1 MALFKSPEE
10 KQAAQAQ
17 KAEKLLARYG
27 LQNIDPQYA
36 DAVQKIANELA
47 GSGLSEF
54 GALLSND
61 DKAMNK
67 AQTQFVRAILEQNFI
82 IIRQLDQISYL
93 LEQRLQ

>member
-1 MALFKSPEE
+1 MALFKTPEE
-10 KQAAQAQ
+10 RQASQEQ
-17 KAEKLLARYG
+17 KVERILARYG

-36 DAVQKIANELA
+36 EAVQKIALELA

-54 GALLSND
+54 GAILSND
-61 DKAMNK
+61 DKAMNR
-67 AQTQFVRAILEQNFI
+67 AQTQFTRAILEQNFI

>member
-1 MALFKSPEE
+1 MALFKTAEE
-10 KQAAQAQ
+10 RQAAQLQ
-17 KAEKLLARYG
+17 KAEKILARYG
-27 LQNIDPQYA
+27 LENIDPQYA
-36 DAVQKIANELA
+36 DAVRRIATELA

-54 GALLSND
+54 GALLAND

>member
-1 MALFKSPEE
+1 MALFKSAEE
-10 KQAAQAQ
+10 KQAAAEA
-17 KAEKLLARYG
+17 KADRLMAKYG
-27 LQNIDPQYA
+27 LQNIDPQYV
-36 DAVQKIANELA
+36 DALRKISTELA

-54 GALLSND
+54 GAMLAND

-67 AQTQFVRAILEQNFI
+67 AQTQYVHAILEQNFI

>member
-1 MALFKSPEE
+1 MALFKSNEE
-10 KQAAQAQ
+10 RQEAQAQ
-17 KAEKLLARYG
+17 KAAKLMARYG
-27 LQNIDPQYA
+27 LENIDPQYA
-36 DAVQKIANELA
+36 DAVRKIATELA

-61 DKAMNK
+61 DKAMNR